1 MKNFIITKNEETANK
16 LITAGFKLIKNN
28 NGIWTF
34 INGTVTN
41 FNFEDIDKKTYTYSN
56 KLCL

>member
-16 LITAGFKLIKNN
+16 FITAGFKLVGNN
-28 NGIWTF
+28 NDVWTF
-34 INGTVTN
+34 INGKATN
-41 FNFEDIDKKTYTYSN
+41 FNFDDIDKKTYTFSN

>member
-16 LITAGFKLIKNN
+16 LTTAGFKLMCNN
-28 NGIWTF
+28 NGVWTF
-34 INGTVTN
+34 INGTATN
-41 FNFEDIDKKTYTYSN
+41 FNFDDIDKKTYTFSN

>member
-16 LITAGFKLIKNN
+16 LIIAGFKLIKNN

>member
-16 LITAGFKLIKNN
+16 LITAGFKLVGNN
-28 NGIWTF
+28 NGVWTF
-34 INGTVTN
+34 INGVATN
-41 FNFEDIDKKTYTYSN
+41 FNFADIDKKTYTFSN

>member
-16 LITAGFKLIKNN
+16 FITAGFKLVGNN
-28 NGIWTF
+28 NGVWTF
-34 INGTVTN
+34 INGVVTN
-41 FNFEDIDKKTYTYSN
+41 FNFEDIDKKTYTFSN

>member
-16 LITAGFKLIKNN
+16 LITAGFKLVGNN
-28 NGIWTF
+28 NGVWTF
-34 INGTVTN
+34 INGAITN
-41 FNFEDIDKKTYTYSN
+41 FNFCDIDKKTYTFSN